1 MIVKVKS
8 SPFTRVS
15 LLSIFNKSVIHESVT
30 LGDRESAVMK
40 ITLIVV
46 PEKESYGVTVIG
58 YKN

>member
-1 MIVKVKS
+1 M
-8 SPFTRVS
+8 
-15 LLSIFNKSVIHESVT
+15 HESVT

>member
-1 MIVKVKS
+1 MKVKS

-15 LLSIFNKSVIHESVT
+15 LLSIFNESVIHENVT